1 MNPLLMP
8 VVLVQGMRARANT
21 PMLPPANGPTSGAV
35 GSEAGLP
42 LRLAGLG
49 ELTAAGC
56 GVTTYKEGFAVI
68 IGGMTSR
75 AARVTVAAA
84 GR

>member
-8 VVLVQGMRARANT
+8 AVLVQGMRARANT

-42 LRLAGLG
+42 LRLAVLG
-49 ELTAAGC
+49 ESTAAGEESPPTRK
-56 GVTTYKEGFAVI
+56 G
-68 IGGMTSR
+68 SQSSL
-75 AARVTVAAA
+75 AA
-84 GR
+84 